1 MGIKYLKGIILLVFI
16 VLFFRW
22 LHAPDPRIEKFFGA
36 VERGDVAAA
45 TQMLNE
51 ARGLALVAR
60 GIRKQEPGVMMISGE
75 TPLHGAVNSA
85 GEDESHFKICE
96 LLIGKGADVNAL
108 KIIKTEESIFHA
120 TPLLELFISGGVVT
134 KTRLNIL
141 ELLLIEG
148 ADAGYRDKDGYTV
161 LGIAKGMRAEGLNE
175 LNEKAVEILKDY
187 GAFE

>member
-1 MGIKYLKGIILLVFI
+1 MGIKYLKGIILLVLI

-45 TQMLNE
+45 TQMLDE

-60 GIRKQEPGVMMISGE
+60 RKQEPGVMMISGE
-75 TPLHGAVNSA
+75 TPLHAAVGSA
-85 GEDESHFKICE
+85 GEDESHYKICE

-108 KIIKTEESIFHA
+108 KIIKTEESIFYA

-141 ELLLIEG
+141 KLLLSEG
-148 ADAGYRDKDGYTV
+148 ADAGYRDKDGYTA

-175 LNEKAVEILKDY
+175 LNEKAVEMLKDY